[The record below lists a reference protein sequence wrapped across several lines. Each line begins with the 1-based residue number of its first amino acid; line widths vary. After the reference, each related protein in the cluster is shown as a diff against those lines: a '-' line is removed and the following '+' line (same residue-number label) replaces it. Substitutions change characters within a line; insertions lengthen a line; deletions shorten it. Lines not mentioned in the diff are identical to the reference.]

1 MRPIGCPGRY
11 SVRCLNV
18 WKVSD
23 TGSDT
28 MDRVSDSVW
37 GDNQHG
43 APQITKASGKVYKM
57 FHKLSDRSVRLRPTD
72 VSNSIRQKC
81 PIPSDRSVR
90 FRPTEVSD
98 SVRQKC
104 PIPSDRSVRFRPTGV
119 SDSHWQDTGFSRQNI
134 WRKATGPTRCSTGSD
149 VELFHRHLSRCSRQF
164 WALVKG
170 KHF

>member
-90 FRPTEVSD
+90 FRPT
-98 SVRQKC
+98 
-104 PIPSDRSVRFRPTGV
+104 GV